1 MIISRNALS
10 VIQRH
15 TYISMGFVRIV
26 TTMKKPKRELRKKS
40 GKRIR
45 NINKVT
51 FHTCDP
57 YFSNDKFNMLGL
69 GDLGKL

>member
-1 MIISRNALS
+1 
-10 VIQRH
+10 
-15 TYISMGFVRIV
+15 MGFVRIV